1 MKKLVIL
8 LFAAAVIGVVI
19 SKVRGDA
26 EDGPQVEPGGSEAV
40 ASAIADEPVPEPA
53 SEPADA
59 PQLAARSTPPAPAP
73 VTVRKVPVNP
83 PEAEE
88 EPARPAEAAAV
99 AASAPRSP
107 RAQPLVVR
115 ARRVQPVATAPAPA
129 TPNTDPA
136 VAAAVARASSLL
148 KEGRRVEARK
158 ILSDLYIESR
168 GQMARR
174 LRMLLDDINRDL
186 VFNPRC
192 VEGAKIHVVQPGE
205 NLTKIGK
212 QYGQSWQMIQR
223 VNGMTHDRINVGQQ
237 LKILEGDLSC
247 LVVLGEFR
255 LTMLIDG
262 VYAKEYPI
270 GIGMDDKTPPG
281 EFVVDTMLE
290 KPRWY
295 KPGGGVVEYGEEG
308 HLLGER
314 WIGFADQPGA
324 AGLGI
329 HGTNDESTVGTKC
342 SNGCLRMR
350 RDDVMELYDFM
361 RRGSIVVVR
370 P

>member
-19 SKVRGDA
+19 SRVRGDA
-26 EDGPQVEPGGSEAV
+26 GQAPEAGPGDTGTVAAVLPEPSEATAAPEPVAPARPVVHLTTRRPSPASAPVPVRKVAIDGP
-40 ASAIADEPVPEPA
+40 
-53 SEPADA
+53 
-59 PQLAARSTPPAPAP
+59 AAEPAPAP
-73 VTVRKVPVNP
+73 VAPAPVAAAP
-83 PEAEE
+83 LV
-88 EPARPAEAAAV
+88 AEAAPP
-99 AASAPRSP
+99 S
-107 RAQPLVVR
+107 
-115 ARRVQPVATAPAPA
+115 PAPEPA
-129 TPNTDPA
+129 VVQGDPA
-136 VAAAVARASSLL
+136 VSAAIARASSLM

-158 ILSDLYIESR
+158 ILSDLYVGAR
-168 GQMARR
+168 GQSAQR
-174 LRMLLDDINRDL
+174 LRVVLDEINKDL

-192 VEGAKIHVVQPGE
+192 VEGAKVHVVQPGE
-205 NLTKIGK
+205 TLSKIGK
-212 QYGQSWQMIQR
+212 QYGQSWQMVQR

-237 LKILEGDLSC
+237 LKILDGEVGC
-247 LVVLGEFR
+247 LVVLSEFR
-255 LTMLIDG
+255 LTMLIGG

-270 GIGMDDKTPPG
+270 GIGMEDRTPPG

-324 AGLGI
+324 SGLGI
-329 HGTNDESTVGTKC
+329 HGTNDESTIGTKC

-350 RDDVMELYDFM
+350 RDDVLELYDFM
-361 RRGSIVVVR
+361 HRGSTVVVR
-370 P
+370 D

>member
-19 SKVRGDA
+19 SKVRGSA
-26 EDGPQVEPGGSEAV
+26 EDGPADGQAEEGTVTV
-40 ASAIADEPVPEPA
+40 AAAEPA
-53 SEPADA
+53 EPADA
-59 PQLAARSTPPAPAP
+59 TQEPAPPVRAAPLSARRPARAPRPVPVKVVVAEPAEEDARPAAPAVAAPAAAPSPAP
-73 VTVRKVPVNP
+73 VPVRVTRV
-83 PEAEE
+83 
-88 EPARPAEAAAV
+88 EPRPAALEQ
-99 AASAPRSP
+99 PRS
-107 RAQPLVVR
+107 AGS
-115 ARRVQPVATAPAPA
+115 
-129 TPNTDPA
+129 PA
-136 VAAAVARASSLL
+136 VAAAIARASSLMR
-148 KEGRRVEARK
+148 EGRRVDARK
-158 ILSDLYIESR
+158 ILSDLYLQSR
-168 GQMARR
+168 GVDAQR
-174 LRMLLDDINRDL
+174 LRVVLDEINKDL

-192 VEGAKIHVVQPGE
+192 TEGAKIHAVQPGE
-205 NLTKIGK
+205 TLGKIGK
-212 QYGQSWQMIQR
+212 AYGQSWQMVQR

-237 LKILEGDLSC
+237 LKILDGEVSA
-247 LVVLGEFR
+247 LVVLSEFR

-262 VYAKEYPI
+262 VYAREYPI
-270 GIGMDDKTPPG
+270 GIGTDDKTPPG
-281 EFVVDTMLE
+281 EFVVDTMLV

-329 HGTNDESTVGTKC
+329 HGTNDESTIGTKC

-350 RDDVMELYDFM
+350 RDDVIELYDFM
-361 RRGSIVVVR
+361 RRGSVVVVR